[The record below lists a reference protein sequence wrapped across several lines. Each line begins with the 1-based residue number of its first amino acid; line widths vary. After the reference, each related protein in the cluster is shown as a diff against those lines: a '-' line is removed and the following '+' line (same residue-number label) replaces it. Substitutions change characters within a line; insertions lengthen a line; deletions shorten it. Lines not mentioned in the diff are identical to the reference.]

1 MTANRNPQAE
11 QMADESMV
19 RNLDAQ
25 ARAIWPQEKLLFDS
39 YGLPHDAKVLDL
51 ACGTGEIT
59 SRLAEMLP
67 DAQLIGVDIIDA
79 HLNTARQRCAG
90 FGPRVKFEKAD
101 AFDLP
106 YGAQFDL
113 VVNRHMLQAVPD
125 ADKVVAQAVKVLKP
139 GGRVHLV
146 AEDYSMM
153 HFWPC
158 RTDTDEFWRLG
169 PITYARNTGSD
180 LRSGRKVFTWL
191 SELGLAEVRLDY
203 VVVDTLRVPR
213 ATFSQIWTAW
223 RDGYTDVIAQN
234 TSLTRQQVWDGWN
247 DMIAAIENPHGYACW
262 QLPVITGVKPR

>member
-1 MTANRNPQAE
+1 MGTNRNPQAE

-25 ARAIWPQEKLLFDS
+25 ARAIWPQEKLLFEGYALS
-39 YGLPHDAKVLDL
+39 PNANVLDL

-59 SRLAEMLP
+59 HRLAEMLP
-67 DAQLIGVDIIDA
+67 GARFTGVDIIDA
-79 HLNTARQRCAG
+79 HLNTARQRCAVYG
-90 FGPRVKFEKAD
+90 NRVSFETAD

-106 YGAQFDL
+106 YPPQFDL

-139 GGRVHLV
+139 GGRAHFV

-158 RTDTDEFWRLG
+158 KTDTDEFWRLG
-169 PITYARNTGSD
+169 PVSYARQTGTD
-180 LRSGRKVFTWL
+180 LRSGRKVATWL
-191 SELGLAEVRLDY
+191 HALGMKSVRVDY
-203 VVVDTLRVPR
+203 IVVDTVRVPR
-213 ATFSQIWTAW
+213 HTFSQIWTAW

-234 TSLTRQQVWDGWN
+234 TTLTRQQVWDGWN

-262 QLPVITGVKPR
+262 QLPVITAVK